1 MTAILLTGLLHL
13 FMDGFTI
20 RIHPFLSGNAINHHK
35 LDLLIHQIDST
46 ASWNDWQRVRIG
58 YQIAELVAER
68 DTAMIHLLAGQLWE
82 KQGIAVLWVDS
93 PQNYPIPLI
102 PVEEPLFGV
111 SFFRIGSGRY
121 YDFIHSYFFKLP
133 RRTVTIRE
141 SEENRNPGKPI
152 RLLDQPPATQP
163 DPLKRL
169 AEWTWNGRSFSIEII
184 SDRNLISFYRSLPVM
199 DFRYALNFRFTPTD
213 QRTWLSQLQQTFK
226 TEGMDDYEIAEC
238 LRQLILQVFP
248 YQDDPSLYG
257 REHLSWPPEL
267 FFAEGSDCE
276 DRSILLAL
284 LLENL
289 TRLPAWLADFP
300 DHVSVLIRA
309 PATWEGDVYLI
320 DNQPYIYL
328 DPTYYDAP
336 FGEIPDL
343 VRGLTPDVLK
353 PQAYL

>member
-1 MTAILLTGLLHL
+1 MITLILAAVLQVFLDGYTLRFGMFPSDKAGQNVWIEQVIAGIDTTADWT
-13 FMDGFTI
+13 
-20 RIHPFLSGNAINHHK
+20 
-35 LDLLIHQIDST
+35 
-46 ASWNDWQRVRIG
+46 DWQRVRIG
-58 YQIAELVAER
+58 FSVAAMVAGS
-68 DTAMIHLLAGQLWE
+68 DTSHLHSLAGQLWE
-82 KQGIAVLWVDS
+82 KQGIPVLWVDS
-93 PQNYPIPLI
+93 PQEYPVPLV

-111 SFFRIGSGRY
+111 SFFRIGSHRY
-121 YDFIHSYFFKLP
+121 YDFIQSHFFKLA

-141 SEENRNPGKPI
+141 SEENRNPGRPL
-152 RLLDQPPATQP
+152 RLLEKPPAVIP
-163 DPLKRL
+163 DPVSRL
-169 AEWTWNGRSFSIEII
+169 AEWSWNGQSFSLII
-184 SDRNLISFYRSLPVM
+184 RSDRNLISFYRSLPVM
-199 DFRYALNFRFTPTD
+199 DFRYALNFRFTAGD
-213 QRTWLSQLQQTFK
+213 ERQWLADLHQLFK
-226 TEGMDDYEIAEC
+226 KEGLDEYQIAES

-248 YQDDPSLYG
+248 YQDDRSLYG

-284 LLENL
+284 LLMNL
-289 TRLPAWLADFP
+289 THLPVYLADFP

-309 PATWEGDVYLI
+309 PETWNGDVYFI

-353 PQAYL
+353 PQPYL